1 MTKKPLLDKDC
12 VSKFEAA
19 IKYEFGHFYLY
30 KHLAIA
36 MQAVGYFGAQEYF
49 DKESAEEN
57 EHAQKHIQFLN
68 DMGVK
73 AKLPTLSPESESQTT
88 LYDAIDLAYENE
100 KDLLDYYKDMYKA
113 EVMENPQVAEH
124 LHFFIKTQ
132 VDAVGLYGDILA
144 TMESEKENKNICVVI
159 DHKLKKLAK

>member
-1 MTKKPLLDKDC
+1 MKKALLDKDC
-12 VSKFEAA
+12 VSKLEAA
-19 IKYEFGHFYLY
+19 LRYELGHFYLY

-36 MQAVGYFGAQEYF
+36 MQAVGYFGAQAYF

-68 DMGVK
+68 DMGIK
-73 AKLPTLSPESESQTT
+73 AKLPPLTPESESPTT
-88 LYDAIDLAYENE
+88 LYDAVELAYDNE

-124 LHFFIKTQ
+124 LNFYLKTQ
-132 VDAVGLYGDILA
+132 VDAVGFYGDILA
-144 TMESEKENKNICVVI
+144 TMDSEKSNDNVCMVI